1 MPVAALNNIEKILG
15 PRTLFEKLSF
25 NIERGERVGL
35 IGDNGAGKTTLF
47 KMLTGEMTPDSGEV
61 LVPRGTKIG
70 VLAQDPVFTP
80 GHSLIDEA
88 ELAFEELH
96 NLAHELRDLEHEM
109 GVAQGDDLDRVLKKY
124 DEVTHAFEDAGGYAW
139 RSKLEQSLDG
149 VGLARHDWEK
159 PVEALSGGQRSRL
172 ALAKLLVAEPD
183 LLLLDEPTNHLDLA
197 AVEWLEEYLLK
208 FNGSVLVISHDRY
221 LLDRLATRI
230 VWLTR
235 QQLSSYPGNFSAFQ
249 VQREHEEASQARARE
264 LQQADIAKQA
274 EYIRRFQAG
283 QRARQAAGRKKR
295 LDRLLSSDQVVQEV
309 TSTRGMHLKLS
320 TDQRAGDQLLRVT
333 SLTKQFEG
341 RTIWKDLEF
350 NIKRGER
357 IGIIGPNG
365 SGKTTLLRTLV
376 GQIDADDGD
385 IRWGSNLQI
394 GYYDQRLD
402 DFDPEL
408 SIYDEVLS
416 SVDGYNDQQLRT
428 ALGTMNFRDEDA
440 EKQMKLLSGG
450 ERARVQLVKLL
461 LERPNVLLLDEPTNH
476 LDIRSCESLERSL
489 SNFEG
494 TILCVSHDRYFLEKV
509 ANRLLILDPPGVID
523 FAGTWHDWAK
533 KLAEKKANA
542 NASAKSQSKPAAK
555 PAAKKVEPTPAPK
568 PQQQAKKDNPY
579 KRPFGTMSV
588 SELEKQIAATE
599 VELRKAN
606 EALADPATF
615 RNADKSRKAQAEVE
629 RLTTKLEQLEAEY
642 LSRGE

>member
-15 PRTLFEKLSF
+15 SRTLFEKLSF

-47 KMLTGEMTPDSGEV
+47 KMLTGEMTPDTGEV
-61 LVPRGTKIG
+61 LIPRGTKIG

-96 NLAHELRDLEHEM
+96 DLAHQLRDLEHDM
-109 GVAQGDDLDRVLKKY
+109 GTVEGDDLDRVLKQY
-124 DEVTHAFEDAGGYAW
+124 DDVTHQFEDAGGYAW
-139 RSKLEQSLDG
+139 RFKLEQALDG
-149 VGLARHDWEK
+149 VGLSRGDWEK
-159 PVEALSGGQRSRL
+159 PVEALSGGQRARL

-208 FNGSVLVISHDRY
+208 FSGSVLIISHDRY

-235 QQLSSYPGNFSAFQ
+235 LQLSSYPGNFSAFQ
-249 VQREHEEASQARARE
+249 VQREHEELSRQKARE

-295 LDRLLSSDQVVQEV
+295 LDRLLSSDQVVQAV
-309 TSTRGMHLKLS
+309 TQSRGMHLKLS
-320 TDQRAGDQLLRVT
+320 TDQRAGDQLLRING
-333 SLTKQFEG
+333 LTKQFDG

-350 NIKRGER
+350 TIKRGER

-365 SGKTTLLRTLV
+365 SGKTTLLRTLM
-376 GQIDADDGD
+376 GQLDADAGD

-402 DFDPEL
+402 DFDPDL

-416 SVDGYNDQQLRT
+416 CVDGYNDEQLRT
-428 ALGTMNFRDEDA
+428 ALGTMNFRDEDTD
-440 EKQMKLLSGG
+440 KQMRLLSGG
-450 ERARVQLVKLL
+450 ERARVALVKLL

-489 SNFEG
+489 SSFEG

-523 FAGTWHDWAK
+523 FAGTWHEWSA
-533 KLAEKKANA
+533 KLAEKKAA
-542 NASAKSQSKPAAK
+542 ASAAKSAPKS
-555 PAAKKVEPTPAPK
+555 APK
-568 PQQQAKKDNPY
+568 PQQKKPEPPPPPKQASKKDNPY
-579 KRPFGTMSV
+579 KRPFGTLSV
-588 SELEKQIAATE
+588 ADLEKQIAATE
-599 VELRKAN
+599 RELKHAN
-606 EALADPATF
+606 ETLADPSTF

-629 RLTTKLEQLEAEY
+629 RLTTKLGQLEEEF
-642 LSRGE
+642 LGRGST